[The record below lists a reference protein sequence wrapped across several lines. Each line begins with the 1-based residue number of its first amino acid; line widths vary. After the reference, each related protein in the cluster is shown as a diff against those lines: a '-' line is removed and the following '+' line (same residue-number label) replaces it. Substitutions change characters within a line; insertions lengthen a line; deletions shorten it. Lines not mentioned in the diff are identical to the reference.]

1 MNRLVALTLT
11 ALAAAGA
18 ARAQGLTYIADPLDN
33 GTSSTGNVIPLAA
46 SSSFDESRCHYFFPA
61 QFLPGTG
68 GAIVGLEFSIQ
79 SAATIPYQLLEFSL
93 DHSQAT
99 GLSTTFANNLT
110 APQLVYSIAN
120 QVEVRTNGWNRI
132 DFQTPFFYD
141 GASSLVVESRKIVD
155 RPAGPTGSGATRVLV
170 WPRRTDTVP
179 PVWAYGTFGS
189 GQSSAA
195 VANTTYNTEVI
206 MRLIFRGATT
216 LTIDSTRN
224 TTGNTSRA
232 FYHIGATVT
241 LTTQGTPNA
250 PMGTFFEAA
259 ILPAGVSIP
268 GFGGELWLP
277 TLSFLVDSGALD
289 GSGLRSFSANIPSD
303 PTLVGLQAYFQS
315 LVLGSTIDFTNVVLA
330 PVAAF

>member
-1 MNRLVALTLT
+1 MHR
-11 ALAAAGA
+11 LAALSLVILGA
-18 ARAQGLTYIADPLDN
+18 TGSASAQGLTYIADPIDN

-46 SSSFDESRCHYFFPA
+46 STSFDESRCHHFFPA

-68 GAIVGLEFSIQ
+68 GAIVGIEFSIQ

-110 APQLVYSIAN
+110 SPQLVYSIAN
-120 QVEVRTNGWNRI
+120 QTEVRTNGWNRI

-155 RPAGPTGSGATRVLV
+155 RPAAPTGSGATRVLV

-189 GQSSAA
+189 GASSAA
-195 VANTTYNTEVI
+195 VANATYNTEVLI
-206 MRLIFRGATT
+206 RLIFRGATT

-224 TTGNTSRA
+224 TTGSSTRS

-241 LTTQGTPNA
+241 LTTQGAPNA
-250 PMGTFFEAA
+250 PFGTFFEAS
-259 ILPAGVSIP
+259 IFPAGISIP
-268 GFGGELWLP
+268 GFGGELWLS
-277 TLSFLVDSGALD
+277 TLNYLIDSGSLD
-289 GSGLRSFSANIPSD
+289 AAGLHSFSANIPSD

-315 LVLGSTIDFTNVVLA
+315 LVLSSSIDFTNVVLA